1 MGLMD
6 VLRGMENGPHGQ
18 RTPSPPG
25 GGGGGMSPL
34 TMALIALLG
43 YKALKS
49 LGGSSSTSSTPA
61 NPARPTSTPGSGSS
75 ATPPAGGL
83 GGAPVGPFGGLGD
96 LFKGGL
102 GGLLAGGTAG
112 AVLSGGLSD
121 ILKKLQESGHGTAAN
136 SWVGTGPNQPIS
148 PNDIGNALGPEMINT
163 LTSLS
168 GMSREQ
174 LLAALSQHLPEVV
187 DHLTPSGRVPTS
199 EEAARLL

>member
-25 GGGGGMSPL
+25 SSGGGMSPL

-49 LGGSSSTSSTPA
+49 LGGSSSSSPTPA
-61 NPARPTSTPGSGSS
+61 NPSHPTSPSGGVSK
-75 ATPPAGGL
+75 AGLPGGL

-112 AVLSGGLSD
+112 AVLSGGLGD

-136 SWVGTGPNQPIS
+136 SWVGTGANQAIS

-163 LTSLS
+163 LTSVS

-187 DHLTPSGRVPTS
+187 DHLTPGGRVPTS